1 MGNSSRFKI
10 MLRINKNKKIKG
22 ILISRID
29 GQASLEFVLII
40 PFLILIISAVSHLGL
55 IIYQKNVLE
64 QAARE
69 GARVVA
75 TTNSNN
81 EAIKCIREVCSSLS
95 QDKLYIKIVPKNR
108 TSREVGDMVEVIV
121 TYDCGGIISL
131 IRVFA
136 KWDNQIKAKS
146 SMRVE
151 CY

>member
-1 MGNSSRFKI
+1 